1 MLICSNAK
9 LVCFPYVCIPLLCLL
24 EYWNKSNLK
33 NLKKELISASLQFRM
48 LLPENSLS
56 TLYNSCPQS
65 VIN

>member
-33 NLKKELISASLQFRM
+33 NLKRVNLCLAAIQNVTARK
-48 LLPENSLS
+48 LS
-56 TLYNSCPQS
+56 VHTIQ
-65 VIN
+65 